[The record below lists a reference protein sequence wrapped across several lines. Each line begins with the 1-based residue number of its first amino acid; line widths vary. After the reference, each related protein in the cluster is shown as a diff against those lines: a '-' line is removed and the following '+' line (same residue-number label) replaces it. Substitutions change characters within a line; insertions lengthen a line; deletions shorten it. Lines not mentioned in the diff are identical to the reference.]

1 MPKIH
6 HPVRLAKAFCST
18 KTFSRC
24 ALYAWNLEPQALCYQ
39 MQVDAPGRWG
49 LHTYISFHAHHLC
62 IHFLPCSCTFA
73 FMSCPLILLTFC
85 GIHLLHG
92 PFIFARISLRFGF
105 CTHFLPF
112 QFHWL
117 FHVLAFHLLRL
128 KGKPTEKQN
137 QDGISLSVHYKM
149 HCHFIF
155 LSLSW
160 FISFCFC
167 VSYCIHV
174 LSCSCHFS
182 ISLISLIF
190 LHSKLSMVKAK
201 SNCTTKSGWNGCLLQ
216 SILPSIVLSFSH
228 SFMSFHLLPVI
239 SFWIYKFEND
249 I

>member
-24 ALYAWNLEPQALCYQ
+24 ALYAWNLEPQALCYE

-112 QFHWL
+112 QSHWL
-117 FHVLAFHLLRL
+117 FSFPGFSFIAFE
-128 KGKPTEKQN
+128 GKAHRK
-137 QDGISLSVHYKM
+137 
-149 HCHFIF
+149 
-155 LSLSW
+155 
-160 FISFCFC
+160 
-167 VSYCIHV
+167 
-174 LSCSCHFS
+174 
-182 ISLISLIF
+182 
-190 LHSKLSMVKAK
+190 
-201 SNCTTKSGWNGCLLQ
+201 TKSGWNQSQCPLQ
-216 SILPSIVLSFSH
+216 KCT
-228 SFMSFHLLPVI
+228 VI
-239 SFWIYKFEND
+239 SFFSHWVDSFPFVFLRQLLHSCPFHVPVIFLFLWFLWFFCIPSCLWWKRSPTALQNQDGTGVYYKIYFRLLSFHFR
-249 I
+249 IPSCHSICFL

>member
-24 ALYAWNLEPQALCYQ
+24 ALYAWNLEPQALCYE
-39 MQVDAPGRWG
+39 MQVDRPGRRG

-85 GIHLLHG
+85 GIHVLHG

-112 QFHWL
+112 QFHCL
-117 FHVLAFHLLRL
+117 FHVLNFHLLRW
-128 KGKPTEKQN
+128 KGKPAEKQN

-149 HCHFIF
+149 HCHLTF
-155 LSLSW
+155 LSLS
-160 FISFCFC
+160 
-167 VSYCIHV
+167 
-174 LSCSCHFS
+174 
-182 ISLISLIF
+182 
-190 LHSKLSMVKAK
+190 
-201 SNCTTKSGWNGCLLQ
+201 
-216 SILPSIVLSFSH
+216 
-228 SFMSFHLLPVI
+228 
-239 SFWIYKFEND
+239 
-249 I
+249 

>member
-24 ALYAWNLEPQALCYQ
+24 ALYAWNLEPQALCYE
-39 MQVDAPGRWG
+39 MQVDRPGRRG

-105 CTHFLPF
+105 CSHFLPF

-117 FHVLAFHLLRL
+117 FHFLAFHLLRL

-155 LSLSW
+155 LSLS
-160 FISFCFC
+160 
-167 VSYCIHV
+167 
-174 LSCSCHFS
+174 
-182 ISLISLIF
+182 
-190 LHSKLSMVKAK
+190 
-201 SNCTTKSGWNGCLLQ
+201 
-216 SILPSIVLSFSH
+216 
-228 SFMSFHLLPVI
+228 
-239 SFWIYKFEND
+239 
-249 I
+249 